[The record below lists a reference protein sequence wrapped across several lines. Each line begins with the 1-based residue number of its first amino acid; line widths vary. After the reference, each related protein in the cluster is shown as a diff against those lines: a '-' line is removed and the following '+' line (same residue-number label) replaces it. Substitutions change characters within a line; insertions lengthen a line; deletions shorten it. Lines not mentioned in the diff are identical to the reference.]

1 MVAVWRT
8 KLRENFTSWKTLQEF
23 LHLPPEVHE
32 QVLIQPNFPLN
43 LPKRLAEKIEKGRID
58 DPLLLQFLP
67 QKKEEGKF
75 TGFVEHP
82 VEDVAF
88 QRTPRLLQKYASR
101 NLLVMTAACA
111 MNCRFCF
118 RKNYPYPKSEKTG
131 FAEELA
137 IIENDPSIEEV
148 ILSGGDPL
156 SLSNEILLELV
167 LRLNTIPHIKRLRIH
182 TRFSIGIPERIDD
195 GFIDLLQA
203 FKGVV
208 YFVLHT
214 NHPKEWDDEVEKAHT
229 RLRKAGIVL
238 LCQTVLLK
246 GINDSVEVL
255 FALFR
260 RLINI
265 GIISYYL
272 HQLDR
277 VEGSAHFEVDR
288 EEGKAIIRQ
297 LRARLPGYGVPTYV
311 EEIPHKS
318 GKTPIL

>member
-8 KLRENFTSWKTLQEF
+8 KLRENFTSWKALQEF
-23 LHLPPEVHE
+23 LQLPQESHE
-32 QVLIQPNFPLN
+32 QVLVQSYFPLN
-43 LPKRLAEKIEKGRID
+43 LPKRLAEKIEKGKID

-67 QKKEEGKF
+67 QKKEEEKIS
-75 TGFVEHP
+75 GFVAQP
-82 VEDVAF
+82 VEDEAF

-118 RKNYPYPKSEKTG
+118 RKNYPYPKTEKTG
-131 FAEELA
+131 FTDEIS
-137 IIENDPSIEEV
+137 IIEKDSSIEEV

-156 SLSNEILLELV
+156 SLSNETLLELV
-167 LRLNTIPHIKRLRIH
+167 VRLNAIPHVKRLRIH
-182 TRFSIGIPERIDD
+182 TRFSIGIPERIDE

-214 NHPKEWDDEVEKAHT
+214 NHPKEWDNEVEEAHT

-246 GINDSVEVL
+246 GINDSVDTL
-255 FALFR
+255 YALFQ

-277 VEGSAHFEVDR
+277 IEGGAHFEVDR
-288 EEGKAIIRQ
+288 EVGKEIIRK
-297 LRARLPGYGVPTYV
+297 LRVRLPGYGIPTYV
-311 EEIPHKS
+311 EEIPHES